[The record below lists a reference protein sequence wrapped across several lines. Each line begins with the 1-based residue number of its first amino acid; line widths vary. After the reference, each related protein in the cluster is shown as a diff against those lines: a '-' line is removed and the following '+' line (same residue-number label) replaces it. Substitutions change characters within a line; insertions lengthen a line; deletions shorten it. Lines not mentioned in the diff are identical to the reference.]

1 MKSVRALVVDNNTT
15 FLSAAV
21 RALLGDPRMRFLVCA
36 RSAHEALE
44 QAAHFHPDVVIIE
57 IALPDISGL
66 ELTRQIKGQAHAPF
80 VWLFSLNDTAEYRAA
95 AEAAGADGFLSK
107 EDFSREC
114 RHLLDVVSHSPENV
128 VNV

>member
-1 MKSVRALVVDNNTT
+1 MKSLRALLVDNNTT

-21 RALLGDPRMRFLVCA
+21 RSLLGDPRMRALLCA

-44 QAAHFHPDVVIIE
+44 QAAHFHPDVVLVE

-66 ELTRQIKGQAHAPF
+66 ELTRQIKRQAHAPL
-80 VWLFSLNDTAEYRAA
+80 VWLFSLQDTAEYRAA

-114 RHLLDVVSHSPENV
+114 RHLLDVLSHSLENV
-128 VNV
+128 VTA